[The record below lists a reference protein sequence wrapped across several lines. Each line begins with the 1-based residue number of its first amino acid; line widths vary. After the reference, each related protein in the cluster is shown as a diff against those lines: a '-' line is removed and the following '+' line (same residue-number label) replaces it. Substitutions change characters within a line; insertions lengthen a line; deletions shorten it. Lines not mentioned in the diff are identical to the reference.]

1 MALTSDVGGNNT
13 PANTPRAT
21 PHRSR
26 PPPPRTPPSA
36 TDNAARIAHR
46 DGRSSPEFAHTCFR
60 VKLFMHPSKLDTRQ
74 YAHAKP
80 QRMPHLERFKI
91 SGQHTLRALTAATAA
106 GVLAWCG
113 AGIANADNHERQAC
127 ALMDDSLA
135 AIHNGYTT
143 STMQY
148 AYAVLSTEM
157 PAGEAGHVLAAA
169 AHNTCPNHLA
179 DLPAGWS

>member
-1 MALTSDVGGNNT
+1 MY
-13 PANTPRAT
+13 
-21 PHRSR
+21 
-26 PPPPRTPPSA
+26 
-36 TDNAARIAHR
+36 
-46 DGRSSPEFAHTCFR
+46 
-60 VKLFMHPSKLDTRQ
+60 PSKLDTRQ
-74 YAHAKP
+74 YVHAKP
-80 QRMPHLERFKI
+80 QRIPRLERFKI
-91 SGQHTLRALTAATAA
+91 TGQHTLRAITATTAA
-106 GVLAWCG
+106 GLLAWCG
-113 AGIANADNHERQAC
+113 TGIAHADNHERQAC